1 VLGDDF
7 GKDLVAAPSN
17 VSCFLS
23 SRVLGRG
30 RSGKPVCGDVVLLHN
45 PSEIKA
51 AAAAATAII
60 IDVFIT
66 FLAGAMSG
74 RRVSS
79 FKVRNLIEKW

>member
-1 VLGDDF
+1 
-7 GKDLVAAPSN
+7 
-17 VSCFLS
+17 
-23 SRVLGRG
+23 
-30 RSGKPVCGDVVLLHN
+30 VLLHN